1 MLLIQDIVESTR
13 ALLIITNIGLNMVGF
28 VNFEMVVAL
37 SPFQVNEIMVNWT
50 VGKKV
55 KGLNQM

>member
-1 MLLIQDIVESTR
+1 MEHMLLIQDIVESTR

-37 SPFQVNEIMVNWT
+37 SSFPSERNNVELD
-50 VGKKV
+50 GGEKS
-55 KGLNQM
+55 

>member
-37 SPFQVNEIMVNWT
+37 SSFPSERNNVELD
-50 VGKKV
+50 GGEKS
-55 KGLNQM
+55 